1 MLRVKNNIA
10 TEIMKHLIARKM
22 SAYDLLNNNTFKR
35 SRVNPVCHGTEPVS
49 YPSPKLCDLVP
60 NEVRNLN
67 LSMLS
72 NSKSKDGPLTD
83 VFSEIKLY
91 VTIIIVYLCIT
102 SDQYTAVMCC
112 Y

>member
-22 SAYDLLNNNTFKR
+22 IAYDLLNNNRFKR
-35 SRVNPVCHGTEPVS
+35 SRVNPVCHRTEPVS

-60 NEVRNLN
+60 SEVKNLN

-72 NSKSKDGPLTD
+72 NSKSKDGSLTYVHAENAKYILD
-83 VFSEIKLY
+83 ERVYNNIK
-91 VTIIIVYLCIT
+91 
-102 SDQYTAVMCC
+102 
-112 Y
+112 